1 MDWNELKTD
10 GRVTALRR
18 GLCAGVDNDGRA
30 FTCDL
35 AAPDPSP
42 VAYDGVVL
50 DSFGVVGASPGEAAW
65 LTGRGA
71 DGRLHLFGVR
81 PDSVGT
87 ADESVAHSLEG
98 IGAMWAAP
106 VLDVRAA
113 HLLASD
119 LQEGTWRLRAY
130 PLNAAIAG
138 GPARGRGFALGS
150 EPDTSLSF
158 SFYEKGPLVVAGR
171 IGDGP
176 SPAAAAWT
184 LADLD
189 HEPAPGRDDGWR
201 RVHLAPSPTE
211 LTSVAVGQ
219 GSGRIWVAGRV
230 DARPVAWEVLQLP
243 FRGLVRSAAVTMPR
257 LELAPEAFEANGGRA
272 VVLVEE
278 APGDQPVFVAATTRG
293 NRLCWH
299 DGSEWKAIPA
309 PDGRLEAAC
318 MSGGAVH
325 VLLGASVWSVADPTG
340 G

>member
-1 MDWNELKTD
+1 MDWTELEMD

-18 GLCAGVDNDGRA
+18 GLCAGVGNDGRA

-35 AAPDPSP
+35 AAPVPSP
-42 VAYDGVVL
+42 VAYDEIVL
-50 DSFGVVGASPGEAAW
+50 DSFGVVGASPGDGAW

-71 DGRLHLFGVR
+71 DGRLHLFGVH
-81 PDSVGT
+81 PEPAGT
-87 ADESVAHSLEG
+87 GEQSVAHSLEG

-106 VLDVRAA
+106 VLDTRAA

-138 GPARGRGFALGS
+138 GSARGRGFALGS
-150 EPDTSLSF
+150 EPGTSLAF

-189 HEPAPGRDDGWR
+189 SEPAAARDDGWR

-219 GSGRIWVAGRV
+219 GSGRIWLAGRV

-257 LELAPEAFEANGGRA
+257 LELAPESFEASSGRA

-318 MSGGAVH
+318 VSGGAVH
-325 VLLGASVWSVADPTG
+325 LLLGASVWSVADPTG

>member
-1 MDWNELKTD
+1 MDWTELEIG

-18 GLCAGVDNDGRA
+18 GLCAGVGNDGRA

-42 VAYDGVVL
+42 VAYDEIVL
-50 DSFGVVGASPGEAAW
+50 DSFGVVGASPGTEAW

-87 ADESVAHSLEG
+87 PDESVAHSLEA

-106 VLDVRAA
+106 VLDARAA

-138 GPARGRGFALGS
+138 GSARGRGFALGS

-184 LADLD
+184 LSDLD
-189 HEPAPGRDDGWR
+189 CEPAAGRDDGWR

-211 LTSVAVGQ
+211 LTSVAVGH

-257 LELAPEAFEANGGRA
+257 LELAPESFEANGGRA

-278 APGDQPVFVAATTRG
+278 TPGDQPVFVAATTRG

-318 MSGGAVH
+318 SSGGAVH

>member
-1 MDWNELKTD
+1 MDWIEHDMD

-18 GLCAGVDNDGRA
+18 GLAAGVGHDGRA

-42 VAYDGVVL
+42 VAYDEIVL
-50 DSFGVVGASPGEAAW
+50 DSFGVVGASPGDGAW

-81 PDSVGT
+81 PDAVGT

-106 VLDVRAA
+106 VLDSRAA

-130 PLNAAIAG
+130 PFKAAIG
-138 GPARGRGFALGS
+138 GGAARGRGFALGS
-150 EPDTSLSF
+150 EPGTSLSF
-158 SFYEKGPLVVAGR
+158 SFFEKGPLVVAGR

-176 SPAAAAWT
+176 APAAAAWT

-189 HEPAPGRDDGWR
+189 AEPAAARDDGWK

-211 LTSVAVGQ
+211 LTSVAVGS

-243 FRGLVRSAAVTMPR
+243 FRGLVRSAAVAMPR
-257 LELAPEAFEANGGRA
+257 LELAPESFEAPGGRA

-278 APGDQPVFVAATTRG
+278 AAGDQPTFLAATTRG

-318 MSGGAVH
+318 ASGGAVH
-325 VLLGASVWSVADPTG
+325 VLMGASVWSVPDPAG